1 MFNKTKKVLMITNPS
16 NFVTK
21 KVIRLIKRT
30 QHNINGIDILN
41 LIRKNMKIC
50 DRISEIIIGQLI
62 TLDIM

>member
-21 KVIRLIKRT
+21 KVIRLIKKT

-50 DRISEIIIGQLI
+50 DRISG
-62 TLDIM
+62 